1 MTISDAKRVARR
13 YHSIVNPSQ
22 EEKFCYTEALDFLI
36 SKTGDSDIM
45 VELGAF
51 YYEQRDFTLALKY
64 YETAAEKQNLYAIS
78 NLGYIWYYGRTG
90 EKNYEKAFFYFD
102 TARKMGDLVAA
113 YKVADMYKNGYF
125 VEKDIA
131 KYKQIIEDLYP
142 KVKDAQYLG
151 DPLPEVFTRLAKIR
165 TEEGDPDTAL
175 LLYDQARDF
184 LSQRIHDHP
193 FFGDLNIMK
202 WLIQDVYQL
211 RKFDEEAFG
220 LYDLF
225 YLLQQPLKVQFSFD
239 GDEHEIESAEE
250 EAAIAVRLDDQ
261 WYRTID
267 DFFLKAE
274 LDGVQLTFL
283 EDDLYDFRIIR

>member
-64 YETAAEKQNLYAIS
+64 YEMAAEKQNLYAIS

-211 RKFDEEAFG
+211 RKLDEEAFG

>member
-1 MTISDAKRVARR
+1 
-13 YHSIVNPSQ
+13 
-22 EEKFCYTEALDFLI
+22 
-36 SKTGDSDIM
+36 M
-45 VELGAF
+45 VDLGAF
-51 YYEQRDFTLALKY
+51 YYEQRDFDLALKY
-64 YETAAEKQNLYAIS
+64 YEMAAEKQNLYAVS

-102 TARKMGDLVAA
+102 QARKMGDLVAA

-125 VEKDIA
+125 VEKDIK
-131 KYKQIIEDLYP
+131 KYKQIIEELYP
-142 KVKDAQYLG
+142 QVKDAQYLN

-165 TEEGDPDTAL
+165 TEEGDTETAL
-175 LLYDQARDF
+175 SLYDQARDF
-184 LSQRIHDHP
+184 LSQRIQNHP

-211 RKFDEEAFG
+211 RKFDKETFS

-225 YLLQQPLKVQFSFD
+225 HLLQQPLKVHFSFD

-250 EAAIAVRLDDQ
+250 EASIAIRLDDQ

-274 LDGVQLTFL
+274 LDGVQITFL
-283 EDDLYDFRIIR
+283 EDDLYDFQIVK

>member
-64 YETAAEKQNLYAIS
+64 YEMAAEKQNLYAIS

-125 VEKDIA
+125 VEKDIV

-165 TEEGDPDTAL
+165 TEEGDIDTAL
-175 LLYDQARDF
+175 SLYDQARDF
-184 LSQRIHDHP
+184 LSQRIQDHP

-283 EDDLYDFRIIR
+283 EDDLYDFRIVR

>member
-64 YETAAEKQNLYAIS
+64 YEMAAEKQNLYAIS

-125 VEKDIA
+125 VEKDIV

-165 TEEGDPDTAL
+165 TEEGDIDTAL
-175 LLYDQARDF
+175 SLYDQARDF
-184 LSQRIHDHP
+184 LSQRIQDHP

-225 YLLQQPLKVQFSFD
+225 YLLQQPLKVLFSFD

-283 EDDLYDFRIIR
+283 EDDLYDFRIVR